1 MNYFQYYN
9 DILDRAKA
17 GTLPLEE
24 YDKACSNA
32 DWFYYM
38 SDMNLSG
45 FHMDCLHE
53 AANHNDRFKLIYN
66 REHAKRFNTPSWG
79 WTEDRPYKP
88 PFESIEEE
96 EVFCL

>member
-38 SDMNLSG
+38 SDAPLSG
-45 FHMDCLHE
+45 HHMDCLRE
-53 AANHNDRFKLIYN
+53 AADHNDDFKLIYN
-66 REHAKRFNTPSWG
+66 REHARRFNTPSFG
-79 WTEDRPYKP
+79 WTEDRKYTP
-88 PFESIEEE
+88 PFEISEGALI
-96 EVFCL
+96 